1 VQIVQV
7 LMLHPSIPH
16 LVQNQMQVSVMQRL
30 TLTHLMEC
38 TTGLR
43 QKLAG
48 TTPTCVSIIL
58 VRNLEWLGDI
68 VQVQVS
74 GMTTMEDNASLDL
87 LSVFNHFLM

>member
-1 VQIVQV
+1 
-7 LMLHPSIPH
+7 MR
-16 LVQNQMQVSVMQRL
+16 VSVMQRL

-48 TTPTCVSIIL
+48 MTPTCVSTIPL
-58 VRNLEWLGDI
+58 KNMPMEWLGDV
-68 VQVQVS
+68 VQVRGS
-74 GMTTMEDNASLDL
+74 GMPTTEDNASLDL